1 MPYKELYDWSGCAEL
16 VADYLNYEPLDPPY
30 ELVRDV
36 LFCFPVNFLCE
47 YLEQNK

>member
-36 LFCFPVNFLCE
+36 FLSGKLSCE
-47 YLEQNK
+47 CLEQNR